1 MEPVKTICPVA
12 HKTNISLLH
21 ADTWGLPDVGIEAA
35 PVLNPRL
42 LHEGVFFP
50 AQQASWYRD
59 LEAAGLEDFRFHDL
73 RNT

>member
-1 MEPVKTICPVA
+1 MYIMSNRQDMDFTAQTVCPVA
-12 HKTNISLLH
+12 GKTRIALL
-21 ADTWGLPDVGIEAA
+21 L
-35 PVLNPRL
+35 RL
-42 LHEGVFFP
+42 LLEGVFFP